1 MDMGTK
7 EGQSADE
14 AQQTIKD
21 ARLLQ
26 EALVKKGWKLGRD
39 LKYFEAEGAE
49 HNERAWAQRV
59 EPILRFLF
67 RRSCK
72 IITPNS
78 FNLLSRRRNLL

>member
-26 EALVKKGWKLGRD
+26 EALVKKGWKLGKD
-39 LKYFEAEGAE
+39 LNYFEAEGAE

-59 EPILRFLF
+59 EPILTFLF
-67 RRSCK
+67 PRK
-72 IITPNS
+72 
-78 FNLLSRRRNLL
+78 L